1 MLEPHVQLVRTRLVL
16 RLLYRAVQDNT
27 IKQIEAFTSCVCN
40 KCVFVLVPTSCQLP
54 CRVWKLPIHSLGTSL
69 LKWYPM
75 QSMCRWAAFNGGI
88 NLQSAPVK
96 GFIKCELCW
105 KASSFSWQEG
115 FVALH
120 SPGHLFAIYTIIPRS
135 AVSPETNGRQT
146 ANLTPKRNLFSEDL
160 QGAPLLPPA
169 QCSNV
174 FRGLC
179 FLGQW
184 RQV

>member
-96 GFIKCELCW
+96 GFIKRELCW

-120 SPGHLFAIYTIIPRS
+120 SPGHLFAIYTIIPRIVQCHWKQMADRQQIWHPRGTYSLKICKEPLSYLQLS
-135 AVSPETNGRQT
+135 A
-146 ANLTPKRNLFSEDL
+146 AMCSE
-160 QGAPLLPPA
+160 ACA
-169 QCSNV
+169 
-174 FRGLC
+174 F
-179 FLGQW
+179 
-184 RQV
+184 